1 MSVQDLLLQYQ
12 NTPRLFQLAD
22 RLSFSQPEKIYLK
35 ILQGS
40 SSEFVVASTFLHPA
54 CAQLNHLVILNDA
67 EEAAYFHNTL
77 ESLTGALDIFYFPSS
92 FKNKKNYSL
101 LNSSHVMLRMEALT
115 KVASVSPFSLGEGQR
130 SDDKYLTPTQ
140 ASEVRRKIFVTYPEA
155 LFEKVIV
162 PGKLSSNIIHIKSG
176 DVLNTEQLLLKLSDY
191 GFERTDFVYE
201 PGQFAIRGGII
212 DIYSFGND
220 KPYRI
225 ELFGNDV
232 DTIRIVDPETQLS
245 ERRLLQVS
253 IIPNVDIQFEDEERI
268 SLFDFLS
275 GNTVAWV
282 QDYDWCKERLL
293 DCEEDLNLFLQ
304 RESSLEKDKTGRPVS
319 KENSED
325 KFEKKNV
332 DANDFISAKEFE
344 EKILTR
350 HIVEFSYQP
359 TSIGHHREI
368 EFHTKQQPAFNRQF
382 DMLIRD
388 LKHWEK
394 NGFQLYLFAEN
405 PKQLERLY
413 SIFTDLKA
421 EINWYRLFHELIED
435 FKATDLAKRQAAA
448 LKAAGV
454 KPTK

>member
-1 MSVQDLLLQYQ
+1 MSVPDLLLQYQ

-35 ILQGS
+35 NLQGS

-54 CAQLNHLVILNDA
+54 CARLNHLVILNDA

-101 LNSSHVMLRMEALT
+101 LNGSHVMLRTEALT
-115 KVASVSPFSLGEGQR
+115 KVASASPLSFGEGHG
-130 SDDKYLTPTQ
+130 SDDKYLIPTQ

-162 PGKLSSNIIHIKSG
+162 PSKLSSNIIYIKSG
-176 DVLNTEQLLLKLSDY
+176 DVLDTEQLLLKLSDY

-232 DTIRIVDPETQLS
+232 DSIRIIDPGTQLS
-245 ERRLLQVS
+245 ERRLLQVN
-253 IIPNVDIQFEDEERI
+253 IIPNVDTQFESEERV
-268 SLFDFLS
+268 SLFDFLPE
-275 GNTVAWV
+275 NTILWF
-282 QDYDWCKERLL
+282 QDHDWCKERLV
-293 DCEEDLNLFLQ
+293 DCEEDLDLFLQ
-304 RESSLEKDKTGRPVS
+304 RKDSGAEKITER
-319 KENSED
+319 SED
-325 KFEKKNV
+325 RLERKNV
-332 DANDFISAKEFE
+332 TADDFISVKEFE
-344 EKILTR
+344 EKILLR

-359 TSIGHHREI
+359 SDVDHHYEI
-368 EFHTKQQPAFNRQF
+368 EFNTKQQPAFN
-382 DMLIRD
+382 
-388 LKHWEK
+388 
-394 NGFQLYLFAEN
+394 
-405 PKQLERLY
+405 
-413 SIFTDLKA
+413 
-421 EINWYRLFHELIED
+421 
-435 FKATDLAKRQAAA
+435 
-448 LKAAGV
+448 
-454 KPTK
+454 